1 MSRRDRRQPHQPG
14 PVHPAPR
21 PAPDLPPQDAQE
33 PDTGVPA
40 DATGE
45 APPAVVVSPA
55 SPVARYRARVR
66 IFVGGGRSFAPG
78 DEIPASVA
86 ADGLRRGEHFE
97 VI

>member
-1 MSRRDRRQPHQPG
+1 VQS
-14 PVHPAPR
+14 APR
-21 PAPDLPPQDAQE
+21 PALDLPAQPAQE
-33 PDTGVPA
+33 PDTGAAAV
-40 DATGE
+40 ATGE
-45 APPAVVVSPA
+45 APPAVVASPA
-55 SPVARYRARVR
+55 QPVARFRARVR